1 MDLGVVIPTLRVE
14 RRWVCPACFTT
25 DLTLRADVHTQF
37 HRCPGLGGI
46 EAPMVEEGTRCK
58 IERLDREDYVGGD
71 LVQRGPDGRPLFA
84 VRVTRDDG
92 TDMAVFAPTAR
103 YRADDSEVVVL

>member
-1 MDLGVVIPTLRVE
+1 MTDVPLLRVE
-14 RRWVCPACFTT
+14 RHWVCPACSAT
-25 DLTLRADVHTQF
+25 DLTLRADAHTQF

-46 EAPMVEEGTRCK
+46 EAPMVEDGVRAK

-84 VRVTRDDG
+84 VRVTRDAG

-103 YRADDSEVVVL
+103 YRAVPEVLVL